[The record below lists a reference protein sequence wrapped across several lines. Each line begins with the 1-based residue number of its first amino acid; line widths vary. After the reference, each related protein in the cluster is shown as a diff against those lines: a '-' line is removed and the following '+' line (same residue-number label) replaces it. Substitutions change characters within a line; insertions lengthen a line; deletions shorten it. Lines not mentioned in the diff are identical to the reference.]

1 MVISRYPV
9 DHSLKEAVM
18 EYEAITE
25 KQLDALINDPQD
37 LDHVDPVILS
47 DKISCGNGVALRS
60 PA

>member
-25 KQLDALINDPQD
+25 KLKTTA
-37 LDHVDPVILS
+37 
-47 DKISCGNGVALRS
+47 
-60 PA
+60 